1 MLPDSE
7 PLSLRELS
15 LLAVASELSILLMC
29 KYNLS
34 IIGLDPNDDGEGNG
48 CDPVMKTDSE
58 RGVWLPPLP
67 FDGGTPTSFVGGPN
81 AFADE
86 AASSD

>member
-1 MLPDSE
+1 MLLDSE

-15 LLAVASELSILLMC
+15 LLAVVSEPSILLMC

-34 IIGLDPNDDGEGNG
+34 IIGLEPNDDGDGNG
-48 CDPVMKTDSE
+48 WDPVMKTDSE

-67 FDGGTPTSFVGGPN
+67 FDGGTPTSFVGG
-81 AFADE
+81 ARAWADE
-86 AASSD
+86 VAISV